1 MTSSTGSSRPTRS
14 FKRLKRASRNVIT
27 LALPPRRTIATIR
40 HDKGRTLAVQ
50 LYAWRLSPDPVVA
63 SRRQGLERA
72 LDALLAEDRAETVT
86 CHRVIT
92 VMLYLIRRLQKRRR

>member
-1 MTSSTGSSRPTRS
+1 MTSSIGSSRPTR
-14 FKRLKRASRNVIT
+14 F
-27 LALPPRRTIATIR
+27 
-40 HDKGRTLAVQ
+40 VQ
-50 LYAWRLSPDPVVA
+50 EIEESIKERSSLSPSLHEGL
-63 SRRQGLERA
+63 SRQYDTTKEELLQFSCTPGGLERS